1 MGSRSNRSQE
11 RNQSNPTGRSKNSS
25 GWSNQFRRNAE
36 DKMKRSMISLMVLLF
51 GVLSPFCSAQ
61 EKPKAEDGQKAEV
74 RTTPVKVQIVITELE
89 GDKKIKSLPYT
100 LYINAPDAPDWK
112 SSGFVK
118 LRVGSRV
125 PVYTGGTTGSMTY
138 LDVGTNIDAR
148 SAYSDGRLLMQ
159 LNLERSW
166 VEGDVSVPVAKSEG
180 SLSETS
186 SGHFREP
193 IIRNFRS
200 ELDLKLREGQPVEST
215 IATDPISAKVLKVDV
230 SFTIVK

>member
-1 MGSRSNRSQE
+1 MVELFSNE
-11 RNQSNPTGRSKNSS
+11 CG
-25 GWSNQFRRNAE
+25 GE
-36 DKMKRSMISLMVLLF
+36 MKKAMISMVVLLV
-51 GVLSPFCSAQ
+51 GMLSPFCSGQ
-61 EKPKAEDGQKAEV
+61 DKPKAEDSQKAEV
-74 RTTPVKVQIVITELE
+74 RTTPVKVQIVFTEFE
-89 GDKKIKSLPYT
+89 GEKKLKSLPYV
-100 LYINAPDAPDWK
+100 LYINAPNAPEWK
-112 SSGFVK
+112 SSSFVK

-125 PVYTGGTTGSMTY
+125 PVYTGGNTGSMTY

-148 SAYSDGRLLMQ
+148 GAYSDGRLLMQ

-215 IATDPISAKVLKVDV
+215 MATDPISAKVLKVDV